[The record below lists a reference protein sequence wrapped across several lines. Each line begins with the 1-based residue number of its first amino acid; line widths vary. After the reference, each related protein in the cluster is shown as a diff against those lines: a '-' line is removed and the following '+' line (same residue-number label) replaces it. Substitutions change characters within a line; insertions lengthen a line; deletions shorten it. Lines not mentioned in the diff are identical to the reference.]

1 MNSKE
6 AVETARCMKE
16 SLDTGKIIEP
26 QEQSI
31 LMENKVLEKIEK
43 VGDTYI
49 FETYEKPL
57 RQQIEDLKQ
66 ENKELKKQVEDKN
79 NEIENLKE
87 NDRITHALYK
97 NIYTQLQNY
106 KNQLYDIDLS
116 KIRKKKLTFEEK
128 EIYYK
133 GFENCERQ
141 IASNIADITIKVRK
155 KVCDETREF
164 VDNNEHSEEN
174 EAKQSSESVVYTR
187 QLYKFLDQI
196 EQGEEEEDE

>member
-1 MNSKE
+1 MGKTPNEQITDMNK
-6 AVETARCMKE
+6 
-16 SLDTGKIIEP
+16 KICE
-26 QEQSI
+26 
-31 LMENKVLEKIEK
+31 
-43 VGDTYI
+43 
-49 FETYEKPL
+49 
-57 RQQIEDLKQ
+57 LKK

-87 NDRITHALYK
+87 NDRITHVLYK

-106 KNQLYDIDLS
+106 KNQLYDVDLS

-155 KVCDETREF
+155 QICDEIREKSYPYRF
-164 VDNNEHSEEN
+164 VSGEPKSYIINEEI
-174 EAKQSSESVVYTR
+174 
-187 QLYKFLDQI
+187 LDQI
-196 EQGEEEEDE
+196 EQAKESTDGTNNNKREG